1 MGPLIPRFV
10 SCRHEFPLPS
20 HLWCIIPLQFT
31 LYILFFQL
39 AQRAQKKSVEPDE
52 VKQYELYNE
61 KHGAKYVSEADGV
74 GEGED
79 MEEW

>member
-1 MGPLIPRFV
+1 M
-10 SCRHEFPLPS
+10 
-20 HLWCIIPLQFT
+20 
-31 LYILFFQL
+31 

-52 VKQYELYNE
+52 VKRYELYNE